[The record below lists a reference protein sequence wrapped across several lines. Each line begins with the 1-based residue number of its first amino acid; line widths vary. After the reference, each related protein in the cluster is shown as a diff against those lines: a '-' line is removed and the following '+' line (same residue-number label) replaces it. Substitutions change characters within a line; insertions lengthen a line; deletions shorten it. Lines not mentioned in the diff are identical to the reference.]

1 MLVLALPTCSYAL
14 FAGDWSG
21 RHAFAQSVTV
31 IGIALLTVLA
41 VGLVRRLFTQQV
53 NGLVLLFD
61 GRAWFSDRGDQASV
75 ISVYSAAGLLAARV
89 EVAGQ
94 RYRLLLCS
102 AHYSREGWRRLRLGL
117 GLALGE
123 GAGGR

>member
-1 MLVLALPTCSYAL
+1 MLAM
-14 FAGDWSG
+14 
-21 RHAFAQSVTV
+21 
-31 IGIALLTVLA
+31 
-41 VGLVRRLFTQQV
+41 GLVQRLCVQQLH
-53 NGLVLLFD
+53 GLVLLFD
-61 GRAWFSDRGDQASV
+61 GRAWFSDSGDPASV
-75 ISVYSAAGLLAARV
+75 ISVYSAAGLLAVRV

-102 AHYSREGWRRLRLGL
+102 AQYSREGWRRLRLGL